1 LGTKYPCQA
10 NNQPSAYEVVQL
22 DKAVGRPLLISQLFP
37 KLCPS
42 WSLSCQ
48 LFRPCRQF
56 GHRERSP
63 RCKCNKLHIR
73 ERATLKPSVQQRHD
87 LPVVLLE
94 ASTTI
99 FGAMDTKRRSSSIS
113 HLPLETTQDP
123 SAQIHAP
130 FDRLTEAQLES
141 KVEKFIWE
149 TGLSR
154 YHQDFRKGAFL
165 AQNDLA
171 FDSDRDDR
179 LLLLEEE
186 RSSLKNEG
194 KRPWKHP
201 RTLWALVILCAIGAA
216 TQGWDES
223 AMQNWLS

>member
-1 LGTKYPCQA
+1 
-10 NNQPSAYEVVQL
+10 
-22 DKAVGRPLLISQLFP
+22 
-37 KLCPS
+37 
-42 WSLSCQ
+42 
-48 LFRPCRQF
+48 
-56 GHRERSP
+56 
-63 RCKCNKLHIR
+63 
-73 ERATLKPSVQQRHD
+73 
-87 LPVVLLE
+87 
-94 ASTTI
+94 
-99 FGAMDTKRRSSSIS
+99 MDTKRRSSSIS

-149 TGLSR
+149 TGLSP
-154 YHQDFRKGAFL
+154 YNQDFRKGAFL

-171 FDSDRDDR
+171 FDSDRDDG

-186 RSSLKNEG
+186 RSSLKDEG

-223 AMQNWLS
+223 AIDGGKARDIMSPYPPEVLRMENIRLTPLINSTSFLH